1 MNFLG
6 AEILSIFTA
15 VGEEVGHRNAQSLG
29 NSAQVEHGD
38 ITLAAFD
45 GADESAVQAAA
56 LAQLSLGPAV
66 PLPLTA
72 DAATEFAQK
81 MLFVKVHP

>member
-45 GADESAVQAAA
+45 GADESAVQIAGVG
-56 LAQLSLGPAV
+56 QLRLRHAEGSSQ
-66 PLPLTA
+66 
-72 DAATEFAQK
+72 FANAESN
-81 MLFVKVHP
+81 LFQEVSVVEIHD